1 MRVLIVEDER
11 LSAARLEKLLGNFPD
26 VEVLAV
32 ASDGREAVDMIDA
45 MRPDAVFLDVELPEL
60 DGFGVLRETTHG
72 CPVVFTTAYDE
83 FAVRAFEE
91 EGIDYLLKPVELQR
105 LKKAV
110 ARLRAAV
117 KENSSERR
125 ADIFPVKAG
134 EDMHIVRREEIFFFR
149 SEDRYVFLYTYDGRY
164 FFDMNLRQLEDMLD
178 PSKFLRIHRNTIV
191 ALDKIVSV
199 KKWFLGE
206 LNIGLKDKEGTV
218 LKAGK
223 TYVKKVREVL
233 GL

>member
-1 MRVLIVEDER
+1 
-11 LSAARLEKLLGNFPD
+11 
-26 VEVLAV
+26 
-32 ASDGREAVDMIDA
+32 
-45 MRPDAVFLDVELPEL
+45 
-60 DGFGVLRETTHG
+60 
-72 CPVVFTTAYDE
+72 
-83 FAVRAFEE
+83 
-91 EGIDYLLKPVELQR
+91 
-105 LKKAV
+105 
-110 ARLRAAV
+110 
-117 KENSSERR
+117 
-125 ADIFPVKAG
+125 
-134 EDMHIVRREEIFFFR
+134 
-149 SEDRYVFLYTYDGRY
+149 
-164 FFDMNLRQLEDMLD
+164 MNLRQLEDMLD